1 MTLALAI
8 VALVLAVVAIAF
20 LAAAWATTSVRLARA
35 ERRIDELEGA
45 VHRLAPDV
53 ERSVRRSEAAADAA
67 REARR
72 AVGIED
78 PPPRLAGERVTGP
91 LVRAVAW
98 GAGARRV
105 VQRLAADAVP
115 GRGRARRRGR
125 PGRSGEDA

>member
-20 LAAAWATTSVRLARA
+20 LAAAWASTSARLTQA
-35 ERRIDELEGA
+35 ERRIATLE
-45 VHRLAPDV
+45 HEIQRLAPDV

-67 REARR
+67 RQARL

-115 GRGRARRRGR
+115 GSGRARRRTR
-125 PGRSGEDA
+125 KGRSGEDR